1 MGITTSEREK
11 KQIAHTLFHLEEML
25 LSLESVWQGPLMC
38 LSCEMTLVEREIQ
51 GVNLY
56 RATSHAVLTK
66 LALHFMTA
74 AAEFIFQLSKVLK
87 YHIEDFSLIVDWGQN

>member
-1 MGITTSEREK
+1 MGIITSEREK

-38 LSCEMTLVEREIQ
+38 LCEMTLVEREIQ